1 MTRLLYILFILLG
14 SISAAI
20 GKTLPE
26 ETNDY
31 DGQFAGWTDEEYID
45 YEDSIFTGLYSPVL
59 VQRTDSQTVTTPL
72 PPSVWTPA
80 NKPNYIWKQMKNK
93 YPNGL

>member
-31 DGQFAGWTDEEYID
+31 DESGQFAGWTDEEYID

-72 PPSVWTPA
+72 PPSVWTPV
-80 NKPNYIWKQMKNK
+80 PPQ
-93 YPNGL
+93 